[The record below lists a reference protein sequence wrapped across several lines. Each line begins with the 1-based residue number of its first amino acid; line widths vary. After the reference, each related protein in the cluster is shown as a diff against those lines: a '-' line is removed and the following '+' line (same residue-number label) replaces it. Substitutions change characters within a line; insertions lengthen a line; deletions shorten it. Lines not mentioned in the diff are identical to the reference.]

1 VPARNK
7 VTTAPKAVREWLDKQ
22 LADGSFSNY
31 SQLTDELKA
40 RGFDISRSAVHRYGS
55 KLEKTMELAR
65 ATVEK
70 AKAVVQA
77 SPDEDDAMTAA
88 IMRLTQQHTLEM
100 LMAMEFDPEQAKLVD
115 MNKLT
120 LQVSRLVRSSIPLKN
135 YQREQRERAKDV
147 AAEVA
152 TTAKKAG
159 LSDAAI
165 DMIKSK
171 ILGIPEAKAT

>member
-1 VPARNK
+1 MPVRNK
-7 VTTAPKAVREWLDKQ
+7 VATLPPAVRKWLDEK

-31 SQLTDELKA
+31 TLLTEELKG
-40 RGFDISRSAVHRYGS
+40 RGYDLSRSSVHRYGS

-135 YQREQRERAKDV
+135 YQREQRDRAKDV
-147 AAEVA
+147 AADVA

-165 DMIKSK
+165 DLIKSK
-171 ILGIPEAKAT
+171 ILGIPEAKKA